1 MHIEHDS
8 MVNKLVMEQDN
19 FNKQIDDTLREK
31 DGADQRLKNL
41 QLDNLNLHR
50 AALEKNREFNDLQE
64 TMNLKMS
71 DAYNNLNDKN
81 VNFHQ
86 SSKFKTDN

>member
-8 MVNKLVMEQDN
+8 MVNKLVVEQDN
-19 FNKQIDDTLREK
+19 FNKQIDDTMRDK
-31 DGADQRLKNL
+31 DIADQKLKSL

-64 TMNLKMS
+64 TMNHKMAES
-71 DAYNNLNDKN
+71 YNNLNEKN

-86 SSKFKTDN
+86 ASKFKTDN

>member
-8 MVNKLVMEQDN
+8 MVSKLILEQDN
-19 FNKQIDDTLREK
+19 FNKQIDDTMREK
-31 DGADQRLKNL
+31 DVADQRLKNL

>member
-8 MVNKLVMEQDN
+8 MVTKLMLEQDN
-19 FNKQIDDTLREK
+19 FNKQIDDTVREK
-31 DGADQRLKNL
+31 DVADTRLKTL

-50 AALEKNREFNDLQE
+50 NALEKNREFNDLQE
-64 TMNLKMS
+64 TMNHKMS
-71 DAYNNLNDKN
+71 EAYNNLNEKN

-86 SSKFKTDN
+86 SSKFKTDS

>member
-64 TMNLKMS
+64 TMNHKMS

>member
-8 MVNKLVMEQDN
+8 MVSKLILEQGN
-19 FNKQIDDTLREK
+19 FNKQIDDTMREK
-31 DGADQRLKNL
+31 DVADQRLKNL

-71 DAYNNLNDKN
+71 DAYNNLNEKN

>member
-1 MHIEHDS
+1 MEHDS
-8 MVNKLVMEQDN
+8 MVNKLIVEQDN
-19 FNKQIDDTLREK
+19 FTKQIDDTMREK
-31 DGADQRLKNL
+31 DVADTRLKTL

-64 TMNLKMS
+64 AMNHKMTE
-71 DAYNNLNDKN
+71 AYNHLNDKN

>member
-1 MHIEHDS
+1 MHIEHDT
-8 MVNKLVMEQDN
+8 MVSKLIVEQDS
-19 FNKQIDDTLREK
+19 FNKQIGDTIRDK
-31 DGADQRLKNL
+31 DLADQRLKEL

-64 TMNLKMS
+64 NMNHKMS
-71 DAYNNLNDKN
+71 GCHNNLNEKN

-86 SSKFKTDN
+86 ASKFKTDN